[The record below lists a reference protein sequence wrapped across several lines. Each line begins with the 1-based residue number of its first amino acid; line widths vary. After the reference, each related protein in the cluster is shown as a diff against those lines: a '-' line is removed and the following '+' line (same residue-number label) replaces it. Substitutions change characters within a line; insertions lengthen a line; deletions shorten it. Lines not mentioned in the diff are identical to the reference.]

1 MRTLKSFFLIFTLF
15 LILTISAFSN
25 IKTTIDIEKIQSIGY
40 SQFDNSN
47 DNFILFQKIRKEKNS
62 KVVAFWNE
70 PELNA
75 TSISNALVQEN
86 LKFFDV
92 INSFVHDRALVTKY
106 NLKNNKSIIAY
117 DIVFQSKK
125 NPQIFVSI
133 NFSGKVSLKKSEI
146 SALIN
151 EAESFIK

>member
-92 INSFVHDRALVTKY
+92 VNSFVHDRALVTKY

-125 NPQIFVSI
+125 NSQIFVSI